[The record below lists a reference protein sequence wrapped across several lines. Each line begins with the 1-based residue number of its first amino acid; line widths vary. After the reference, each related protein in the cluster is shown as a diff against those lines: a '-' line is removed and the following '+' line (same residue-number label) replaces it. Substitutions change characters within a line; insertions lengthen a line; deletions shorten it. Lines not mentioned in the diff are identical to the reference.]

1 MKSDFKRKFIS
12 GFIEFTTFFRLV
24 SVRRVIFTT
33 FFVLAVAFGLFYY
46 NRTKLMKKVNPPVIT
61 FSDKYKTNVSVK
73 VTNTELL
80 NGVMATDVEDGD
92 ISLDIIVEGGSNM
105 VLENEDGTKIKGVER
120 DVTYAVCDSD
130 NNVTKATQRIRY
142 TDYKPP
148 VIAPLE
154 KVPTIKEKR
163 YSSVIACFKATD
175 VIDGDISEML
185 KIESLDSST
194 DNIRRGVFPVVLSV
208 TNSCG
213 DKVYYNTVV
222 TLIE

>member
-92 ISLDIIVEGGSNM
+92 ISLDIIVESVSNM

-120 DVTYAVCDSD
+120 EVTYAVCDSD

>member
-24 SVRRVIFTT
+24 SVRKVIFTT
-33 FFVLAVAFGLFYY
+33 LFVSAVVFGLFYY

-61 FSDKYKTNVSVK
+61 FSDKYKTDVSVK
-73 VTNTELL
+73 VTDAELL

-92 ISLDIIVEGGSNM
+92 ISLDIIVESVSNM
-105 VLENEDGTKIKGVER
+105 VLENEDGTKVKDVER
-120 DVTYAVCDSD
+120 NVTYAVCDSD

-154 KVPTIKEKR
+154 KIPTISEKR
-163 YSSVIACFKATD
+163 YSSVLACFKATD
-175 VIDGDISEML
+175 VIDGDISELL
-185 KIESLDSST
+185 KIESLDSSA
-194 DNIRRGVFPVVLSV
+194 DNIKRGVFPVVLSV

>member
-46 NRTKLMKKVNPPVIT
+46 NRTKFMKKVNPPVIT

-92 ISLDIIVEGGSNM
+92 ISLDIIVESVSNM